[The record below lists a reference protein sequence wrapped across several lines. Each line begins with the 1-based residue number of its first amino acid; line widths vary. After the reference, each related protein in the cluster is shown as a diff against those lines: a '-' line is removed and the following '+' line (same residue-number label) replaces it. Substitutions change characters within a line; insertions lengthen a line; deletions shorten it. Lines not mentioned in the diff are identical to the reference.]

1 MRESAR
7 DDGQAAVSLVTIAA
21 ALFVALI
28 VAIGQFGGH
37 ALDRTRAQTAADAAA
52 LGSLD
57 GGRSAARQLAAAH
70 GADLVSWERGPG
82 SSEVMVVVT
91 VVVRIGDSSATARAT
106 NGP

>member
-21 ALFVALI
+21 ALFVALV
-28 VAIGQFGGH
+28 VAIGQLGGH

-57 GGRSAARQLAAAH
+57 GGRAAAQQLAAAH
-70 GADLVSWERGPG
+70 GADLVSWEPGPG
-82 SSEVMVVVT
+82 PSEVT
-91 VVVRIGDSSATARAT
+91 VVVRIGDASATARAT